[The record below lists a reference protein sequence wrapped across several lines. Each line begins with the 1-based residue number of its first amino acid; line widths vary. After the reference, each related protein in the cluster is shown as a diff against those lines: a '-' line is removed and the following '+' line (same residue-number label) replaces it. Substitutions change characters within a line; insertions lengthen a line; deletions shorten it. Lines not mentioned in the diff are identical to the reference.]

1 MSDTWEF
8 SGLEFAAA
16 WNAVKETLPEPF
28 VYLSGTTYYDDACR
42 QKYEA
47 WQRIRA
53 RWGHELEELMAVLA
67 VPDIR
72 LVIRGIDG
80 RDARNAKGSIRMLAS
95 RKGNRAFLVA
105 QKPGT
110 EERTGGFTVVE
121 HDVLTLGHS
130 VAAALPT
137 VDAGQRSA
145 FDLIEHAGKGDG
157 LDYSY
162 GRSLVN
168 DVEDRAA
175 SRSESFD
182 RAPAATVGTIVVEQ
196 GHSRFGPRGIT
207 RSHLG
212 WRDLVDDGRYV
223 IVPGKPPTVVAA
235 DVRRLAELINA
246 RIVEVVQSI
255 KDERM

>member
-1 MSDTWEF
+1 MNDTWEF

-16 WNAVKETLPEPF
+16 WHAAKESLPDPF
-28 VYLSGTTYYDDACR
+28 FYLSGTTYYDDARR
-42 QKYEA
+42 QKAEA
-47 WQRIRA
+47 WQRIQA
-53 RWGHELEELMAVLA
+53 RWGRALEELMDVLT

-80 RDARNAKGSIRMLAS
+80 RDARNPKGAIRMLAG
-95 RKGNRAFLVA
+95 RKGDRAFLVT

-110 EERTGGFTVVE
+110 ERRTEGFTVAE
-121 HDVLTLGHS
+121 HDVLSLGHS
-130 VAAALPT
+130 VAEALPK
-137 VDAGQRSA
+137 VDAGRGSA
-145 FDLIEHAGKGDG
+145 FDLIEPGGDG

-168 DVEDRAA
+168 DVEDRTAG
-175 SRSESFD
+175 RSESFD

-207 RSHLG
+207 RAHLA
-212 WRDLVDDGRYV
+212 WRDLVDDGRYA
-223 IVPGKPPTVVAA
+223 IVPGSPPTVLAA
-235 DVRRLAELINA
+235 DVRRLTELINA
-246 RIVEVVQSI
+246 RIAEVVQAI